1 MEKID
6 AIFGLRTDV
15 DRREEGGGGG
25 VVTNSPFFSFRK
37 EINLVTGKKEKFLS
51 EKRSIGSNFI
61 TFVSKMEE
69 NLFNT

>member
-15 DRREEGGGGG
+15 DRREEGGGG
-25 VVTNSPFFSFRK
+25 VVTNSPFLSFRK

-69 NLFNT
+69 NLFKT